1 MSIVGNE
8 GSTFTQDGKEFRVFH
23 HRKSIK
29 MQGSKPNVHF
39 FWVQPSKF
47 QESPLY
53 PKEADFWSTRFLQ
66 HAVTRQESQKQKRS
80 QGDERDNCQQSSNK
94 RSKMSSAQD
103 KGSKELPI
111 SQEQVDT
118 TAALVAEKQKLDT
131 ASPTNDDDNDTRLPQ
146 KRTREEFIAMLKA
159 SWHASY
165 PNEPFPEE
173 IISSNE
179 SSSRDAIVSDSS
191 DDSKHEQFAKVYH
204 ELGPIQYSARLA
216 LIENGI
222 KSPSEGFL
230 QKRKKDNLSE
240 LFAKMDQEPTINA
253 RMRTTGYDMPARL
266 HDKIPIS
273 DIRLKD
279 NHSDQLDAELR
290 YRHIVPYLPFGE
302 ENKRKHPVP
311 KLAPRTIT
319 GRPFDAMTFTQKKNL
334 LMADEECQYRMEYSK
349 ENDFREDVD
358 MQKFDTK
365 TFTPLNPN
373 VVFEFP
379 GRTK

>member
-1 MSIVGNE
+1 METLPEKFLATAIKQVHKHN
-8 GSTFTQDGKEFRVFH
+8 
-23 HRKSIK
+23 HRYLQTDLVVKSEEEAYKKKTTKKRIR
-29 MQGSKPNVHF
+29 GRN
-39 FWVQPSKF
+39 KF
-47 QESPLY
+47 KHL
-53 PKEADFWSTRFLQ
+53 
-66 HAVTRQESQKQKRS
+66 
-80 QGDERDNCQQSSNK
+80 
-94 RSKMSSAQD
+94 
-103 KGSKELPI
+103 
-111 SQEQVDT
+111 VDT
-118 TAALVAEKQKLDT
+118 LD
-131 ASPTNDDDNDTRLPQ
+131 
-146 KRTREEFIAMLKA
+146 K
-159 SWHASY
+159 
-165 PNEPFPEE
+165 
-173 IISSNE
+173 
-179 SSSRDAIVSDSS
+179 
-191 DDSKHEQFAKVYH
+191 KHEQFAKVYH
-204 ELGPIQYSARLA
+204 KLGPIQYSARLA

-253 RMRTTGYDMPARL
+253 RMRTTGYDMPACL

-279 NHSDQLDAELR
+279 NHSDHLDAELR
-290 YRHIVPYLPFGE
+290 YRHLVPYLPFGE

-319 GRPFDAMTFTQKKNL
+319 GHPFDAMTFTQKKNL
-334 LMADEECQYRMEYSK
+334 LMADEECQYCMEYSK

>member
-1 MSIVGNE
+1 MMLPPCYRIRNLTGKSERRANSLLIASNGFSVTFIADNATSDEDDNE
-8 GSTFTQDGKEFRVFH
+8 E
-23 HRKSIK
+23 
-29 MQGSKPNVHF
+29 
-39 FWVQPSKF
+39 
-47 QESPLY
+47 
-53 PKEADFWSTRFLQ
+53 EADEKKT
-66 HAVTRQESQKQKRS
+66 TKKRIR
-80 QGDERDNCQQSSNK
+80 GRNK
-94 RSKMSSAQD
+94 FKH
-103 KGSKELPI
+103 L
-111 SQEQVDT
+111 VDT
-118 TAALVAEKQKLDT
+118 LD
-131 ASPTNDDDNDTRLPQ
+131 
-146 KRTREEFIAMLKA
+146 K
-159 SWHASY
+159 
-165 PNEPFPEE
+165 
-173 IISSNE
+173 
-179 SSSRDAIVSDSS
+179 
-191 DDSKHEQFAKVYH
+191 KHEQFAKVYH